1 MPNWDPG
8 LPFNQAGQVF
18 EPALYLSRG
27 VIYLDD
33 LAFVVEGSQAAVLCD
48 RDLMDKTL
56 CGAGLQR
63 HPSKGQFNM
72 PFQALQDHL
81 GYEINISL
89 NVLHMPE
96 QSFHT
101 IHKLNVALRCE
112 QVARN

>member
-18 EPALYLSRG
+18 EPARYHIRG
-27 VIYLDD
+27 VIYLAD

-81 GYEINISL
+81 GYEINIPL
-89 NVLHMPE
+89 NVLHMSE

-101 IHKLNVALRCE
+101 IHKLDVALHCE